1 MSFLTKDAKP
11 LRKIM
16 AALVAAPVI
25 CIAQNASSL
34 PANDA
39 PHEPLGKKS
48 TAVLPATAPRIDAQ
62 GNAAF
67 TIDISNMGVFRK
79 LGLAGSDFT
88 ALVFEGSSKDQ
99 NRLCP
104 FFNLK
109 SRDYTIE
116 EIRPDVFEIYTKVT
130 PEETASV
137 EKSGCVITTAPD
149 RKRIKFLNS

>member
-1 MSFLTKDAKP
+1 MTTFMNDAP
-11 LRKIM
+11 QLRKIM
-16 AALVAAPVI
+16 AALVAAPAI
-25 CIAQNASSL
+25 LAAQGAASMNQADHTPVES
-34 PANDA
+34 
-39 PHEPLGKKS
+39 LGKKS
-48 TAVLPATAPRIDAQ
+48 TAVLAATPPRIDPQ

-88 ALVFEGSSKDQ
+88 ALIFEGSDKDK

-116 EIRPDVFEIYTKVT
+116 EVRPDVFEIRTKVT
-130 PEETASV
+130 AEETENV
-137 EKSGCVITTAPD
+137 EKSGCVITTSPD
-149 RKRIKFLNS
+149 RSKIKFLP